1 MSLSMGVNVSV
12 GVRVRVSVVV
22 RVVGVEVEV
31 DVGVRVGQVRGVMSC
46 GRGTISI
53 NINMGSDGQPK
64 TTEPNRASEE
74 HTERSAGYNVMW
86 QRLTNIA

>member
-1 MSLSMGVNVSV
+1 VSV
-12 GVRVRVSVVV
+12 SVSVRVSVSMVV

-31 DVGVRVGQVRGVMSC
+31 GAGVGVGQVRGVMSC

-53 NINMGSDGQPK
+53 NINMGSDGQLK

-74 HTERSAGYNVMW
+74 HTERLAGYNVMW